1 MHREQEGQERPP
13 LQAGRQA
20 LPEGRLDPVGATA
33 TPLREAQGASR
44 RAGARRNGP
53 VLCRA
58 DRKLWTQPANGRILD
73 PAHSVPAVSR
83 RRQGFI
89 MHQPILTRLSF
100 VVALWA
106 GAAPAFAASPA
117 PVEGQNGMVVTAQ
130 HLASQVGVDVLKAGG
145 NAVDAAVAVG
155 YALAVV
161 YPTAGNLGGGGF
173 MTIRMADGTT
183 TFLDFRERAPLA
195 STKDMYLGPDGNP
208 IPGASTETYLAV
220 GTPGSVAGFEMAR
233 EKYGTRPREEL
244 LAPAIRLASEGFVLE
259 QGDIASLAEGNERLA
274 QDPAAAG
281 IFLKDGKPHAMG
293 DRLVQA
299 DLAKSLTQI
308 SEGGA
313 DAFYKG
319 GIADLIVKASQANGG
334 ILAREDF
341 EQYKVREMAPVTCSY
356 RGYEIASSPPPS
368 SGGLII
374 CEILNVL
381 EGYPISYL
389 GYGSAETTR
398 LMVEAMR
405 HAYVDRNTALGDPDF
420 VQNPVEKL
428 TSKAYADEIRSRI
441 DAYRA
446 GVSADL
452 KVNVS
457 PESPE
462 TTHYSIIDK
471 DGNAVAVTYTLNGS
485 FGTAKVA
492 EGTGILL
499 NNEMDD
505 FTVKPG
511 VPNLYGLVQ
520 GEANAIAPRKSPL
533 SSMSPTILSKDGKP
547 FMVIGSP
554 GGSRIITITLQAIMN
569 VVDHGMDLQEAIDAP
584 RIHHQWLPDRV
595 FMEPRAL
602 SPDTLRLLTGMGY
615 NVGIDPDW
623 TIWGEAS
630 GILVGGKNLAQI
642 EDGDGTGY
650 YGAIDSRASAGAA
663 IGY

>member
-1 MHREQEGQERPP
+1 M
-13 LQAGRQA
+13 
-20 LPEGRLDPVGATA
+20 GRL
-33 TPLREAQGASR
+33 ESR
-44 RAGARRNGP
+44 RLCFVAALWLGAGA
-53 VLCRA
+53 
-58 DRKLWTQPANGRILD
+58 
-73 PAHSVPAVSR
+73 
-83 RRQGFI
+83 
-89 MHQPILTRLSF
+89 
-100 VVALWA
+100 
-106 GAAPAFAASPA
+106 AFAASPV

-173 MTIRMADGTT
+173 MTIRLADGTT

-195 STKDMYLGPDGNP
+195 ATSTMYLDAEGNP
-208 IPGASTETYLAV
+208 IPGASIDGYLAV
-220 GTPGSVAGFEMAR
+220 GTPGSVAGLEMAR
-233 EKYGTRPREEL
+233 EKYGTKPREEL
-244 LAPAIRLASEGFVLE
+244 LAPAIRLATEGFVLE
-259 QGDIASLAEGNERLA
+259 QGDIASFADGNDRLA
-274 QDPAAAG
+274 RDPAAAR
-281 IFLKDGKPHAMG
+281 IFLKDGQPYRIG

-299 DLAKSLTQI
+299 DLAGSLRQI

-313 DAFYKG
+313 EAFYNG
-319 GIADLIVKASQANGG
+319 GIADLIVQASEANGG
-334 ILAREDF
+334 ILAKEDF
-341 EQYKVREMAPVTCSY
+341 QQYRVREMAPVTCSY
-356 RGYEIASSPPPS
+356 RGYDIASAPPPS

-389 GYGSAETTR
+389 GHGSAETTR

-420 VQNPVEKL
+420 VENPVERL

-441 DAYRA
+441 DAFRA
-446 GVSADL
+446 GVSAELQVD
-452 KVNVS
+452 VA

-520 GEANAIAPRKSPL
+520 GEANAIEPRKSPL
-533 SSMSPTILSKDGKP
+533 SSMSPTIVSRDGEP

-554 GGSRIITITLQAIMN
+554 GGARIITITLQAIMN
-569 VVDHGMDLQEAIDAP
+569 VIDHGMDLQEAIDAP

-595 FMEPRAL
+595 FVEPRGL
-602 SPDTLRLLTGMGY
+602 SSDTMRLLVGMGY
-615 NVGIDPDW
+615 DIGTDPNW
-623 TIWGEAS
+623 PVWGEAA
-630 GILVGGKNLAQI
+630 GILVGGKSLRDI
-642 EDGDGTGY
+642 EDGDGRGY
-650 YGAIDSRASAGAA
+650 HGAIDSRASAGAA